1 MPIRKNYVGHI
12 FGDFTVT
19 EMLYGYKKS
28 GNKARTY
35 CKCVGI
41 DNKEY
46 IIRLDALTSGST
58 KHIKGANAQYT
69 DLSGEKFGK
78 LTVVR
83 PTNKRA
89 SNGSVIWHC
98 KCDCG
103 NECDVSR
110 SKLLSNH
117 TRSCGCRHQ
126 SKWVDLIEDILMKM
140 NIKYDKEKRF
150 NDCKNKKG
158 TDMLPFDFYLPSFN
172 AIIEYDGEHHYI
184 PIDGWGG
191 EEKYHKVL
199 ENDEIK
205 NNYCDDNNIELLRIP
220 YTKTKEEIIDM
231 IKSFVVRNDHTLK
244 GND

>member
-1 MPIRKNYVGHI
+1 
-12 FGDFTVT
+12 
-19 EMLYGYKKS
+19 
-28 GNKARTY
+28 
-35 CKCVGI
+35 
-41 DNKEY
+41 
-46 IIRLDALTSGST
+46 
-58 KHIKGANAQYT
+58 
-69 DLSGEKFGK
+69 
-78 LTVVR
+78 
-83 PTNKRA
+83 
-89 SNGSVIWHC
+89 
-98 KCDCG
+98 
-103 NECDVSR
+103 
-110 SKLLSNH
+110 
-117 TRSCGCRHQ
+117 
-126 SKWVDLIEDILMKM
+126 MKM